1 MIRQLLALTIVVS
14 VVVGCAPRPIHF
26 MREGPAPAVV
36 PKQSSWKVTP
46 SWRFYTGETYDSADI
61 PLRPVVG
68 GSQIFVAEPGGK
80 VYALES
86 VTGNVVWQID
96 SKLDLSAGVGFGH
109 GVVVVASAE
118 GQLLALD
125 PTDGK
130 LLWQSSVGAEVL
142 ARPIIAGEHIIVRA
156 GDGQVIG
163 VDKNSGTIS
172 WRLRNNVPSLS
183 VRGLSMPVQV
193 NEIVVVGYA
202 SGHLSGIEIESGREL
217 WKTPISRPGGS
228 NQIDRLS
235 DIDADELLKRLNKSL
250 DVTSDFL
257 KTATHVIITLG
268 TSWVYR
274 ERNSENIVANCHKVP
289 QKQFVK
295 ELLSIGQIEES
306 LLNTINKFKSANQN
320 INIIFTISP
329 VRHLK
334 DGFVE
339 NQRSK
344 AHLISALH
352 SMVDRGHSYFPSY
365 ELQMDELRDY
375 RFYKEDMVH
384 PNKLAIDY
392 IWNKFKMVWISEGA
406 YQVMDEIETVQ
417 KGLAHKPFQPKSEA
431 HQQFLNNLQT
441 KIKKLQDSHP
451 HIKFGG

>member
-26 MREGPAPAVV
+26 MREGSEPAVV

-183 VRGLSMPVQV
+183 VRGQSMPVQV

-228 NQIDRLS
+228 NQIDRLI
-235 DIDADELLKRLNKSL
+235 DIDADLLIAGSQLFVAAYQDKVYAISLTAQKVQWKVPRSTLRNLAVSDSELLVTLDNGVVVALGQNTGTEVWKQARLMGRGVTNPIAIPGSKFCVVGDYQGYVHVM
-250 DVTSDFL
+250 DVNTGEL
-257 KTATHVIITLG
+257 KGRGRARAGAILTTFVGPGFGGFYTLSERGMITA
-268 TSWVYR
+268 W
-274 ERNSENIVANCHKVP
+274 
-289 QKQFVK
+289 
-295 ELLSIGQIEES
+295 LLEES
-306 LLNTINKFKSANQN
+306 S
-320 INIIFTISP
+320 
-329 VRHLK
+329 
-334 DGFVE
+334 
-339 NQRSK
+339 
-344 AHLISALH
+344 
-352 SMVDRGHSYFPSY
+352 
-365 ELQMDELRDY
+365 
-375 RFYKEDMVH
+375 
-384 PNKLAIDY
+384 
-392 IWNKFKMVWISEGA
+392 
-406 YQVMDEIETVQ
+406 
-417 KGLAHKPFQPKSEA
+417 
-431 HQQFLNNLQT
+431 
-441 KIKKLQDSHP
+441 
-451 HIKFGG
+451 

>member
-1 MIRQLLALTIVVS
+1 VIRQLLALTIVVS

-26 MREGPAPAVV
+26 MREGSEPAVV

-228 NQIDRLS
+228 NQIDRLI
-235 DIDADELLKRLNKSL
+235 DIDADPLIAGSQLFVAAYQDKVYAISLTAQKVQWKVPRSTLRNLAVSENELLMTL
-250 DVTSDFL
+250 DNGVVVALGQNTGTEVWKQAQLMGRGVTNPIAIPGSKFCVVGDYQGYVHVMDVNTGEL
-257 KTATHVIITLG
+257 KGRGHARAGAILATFVGPGFGGFYTLSERGMITA
-268 TSWVYR
+268 W
-274 ERNSENIVANCHKVP
+274 
-289 QKQFVK
+289 
-295 ELLSIGQIEES
+295 LLEES
-306 LLNTINKFKSANQN
+306 S
-320 INIIFTISP
+320 
-329 VRHLK
+329 
-334 DGFVE
+334 
-339 NQRSK
+339 
-344 AHLISALH
+344 
-352 SMVDRGHSYFPSY
+352 
-365 ELQMDELRDY
+365 
-375 RFYKEDMVH
+375 
-384 PNKLAIDY
+384 
-392 IWNKFKMVWISEGA
+392 
-406 YQVMDEIETVQ
+406 
-417 KGLAHKPFQPKSEA
+417 
-431 HQQFLNNLQT
+431 
-441 KIKKLQDSHP
+441 
-451 HIKFGG
+451 

>member
-1 MIRQLLALTIVVS
+1 MELQT
-14 VVVGCAPRPIHF
+14 
-26 MREGPAPAVV
+26 
-36 PKQSSWKVTP
+36 Q
-46 SWRFYTGETYDSADI
+46 I
-61 PLRPVVG
+61 PLKKEVSTIDYK
-68 GSQIFVAEPGGK
+68 SQILLLGSCFSENIGGK
-80 VYALES
+80 IGYYKFSNLINPFGILFHPLAIENLVHRS
-86 VTGNVVWQID
+86 VEKRPYTQKEIFQHNG
-96 SKLDLSAGVGFGH
+96 
-109 GVVVVASAE
+109 
-118 GQLLALD
+118 
-125 PTDGK
+125 
-130 LLWQSSVGAEVL
+130 LWHSYDAHS
-142 ARPIIAGEHIIVRA
+142 
-156 GDGQVIG
+156 D
-163 VDKNSGTIS
+163 
-172 WRLRNNVPSLS
+172 
-183 VRGLSMPVQV
+183 
-193 NEIVVVGYA
+193 
-202 SGHLSGIEIESGREL
+202 
-217 WKTPISRPGGS
+217 
-228 NQIDRLS
+228 LS